1 MNGLASSQ
9 ARNCRCRA
17 WACAAIAIL
26 ALHSPA
32 AYAVDGVERHGLSA
46 FGDLK
51 YPPDFKHFDYVN
63 PNAPKGGRFSQIG
76 SGATLT
82 FDSFNGFIL
91 KGDAA
96 QGLSLLFDS
105 LMVRAF
111 DEPDAVYGLIARSAV
126 PAPDGLSVTFTLR
139 PEAKFADGT
148 PVTSKDVAFTLKTL
162 KEKGHP
168 QYRLALRDVV
178 DAVADG
184 PRLVRYVFK
193 GNQTRD
199 LPVIVAT
206 LPVLSSAYY
215 ATRTFDVTTLEP
227 PLGSGPYAIGD
238 FKQGTYITYKRRPDY
253 WAKDLPVI
261 RGQHNFDEVRYEY
274 FRDRTASL
282 ESLKAGAYDFREEFT
297 AKDWSTAYD
306 IPQVKEGRLVR
317 TTLRDESPSGAQG
330 FFINARKGKFAD
342 PRVRKAL
349 NYAFDYEW
357 TNRNLFYGLYLRT
370 NSYFENSPLKAEGKP
385 SNEELALLEPYRS
398 QLPPE
403 VFEDPFLAPVTQGS
417 WGDRANLREAQRLLH
432 EAGWSLDNQDP
443 ADKTCGV
450 VCRTVRITF
459 ADPRP
464 PSVRND
470 KGETL
475 DVEFLTNEPTF
486 ERIIAPFVR
495 NLKAIGIR
503 ASIRRVDSAQYE
515 RRVKSLDFDVI
526 TTRFSMRLTPGVE
539 LKDFFSS
546 ESARMDGTRNL
557 AGIASPVVD
566 AMVDKVLEARTREE
580 LVTATHALDRVLRAG
595 HYWVPHWYKA
605 SHNLAFWNKFSW
617 PSVKPKYARGAPE
630 TWWYDAEKA
639 AKLTAR

>member
-1 MNGLASSQ
+1 MRRLAFSQ
-9 ARNCRCRA
+9 AFDRPLRT
-17 WACAAIAIL
+17 WICAAFALLLQTAIAGAEGI
-26 ALHSPA
+26 
-32 AYAVDGVERHGLSA
+32 DRHGISA

-63 PNAPKGGRFSQIG
+63 PDAPKGGRIAQVG
-76 SGATLT
+76 PGATLT
-82 FDSFNGFIL
+82 FDSFNAYIL
-91 KGDAA
+91 KGDSA
-96 QGLSLLFDS
+96 QGLPLLFDS
-105 LMVRAF
+105 LMVRAY

-126 PAPDGLSVTFTLR
+126 RAADGMSITFHMR
-139 PEAKFADGT
+139 REAKFADGS
-148 PVTSKDVAFTLKTL
+148 PVTSNDVVFTLKTL

-168 QYRLALRDVV
+168 AYRIALRDVA
-178 DAVADG
+178 DAIADG
-184 PRLVRYVFK
+184 PHTVRYVFK
-193 GNQTRD
+193 GKQTRD
-199 LPVIVAT
+199 LPQIVAT
-206 LPVLSSAYY
+206 LPVLSATFY
-215 ATRTFDVTTLEP
+215 ATRNFDQTTLEP

-238 FKQGTYITYKRRPDY
+238 FKQGTYVTYKRRADY
-253 WAKDLPVI
+253 WAKDLPVN

-282 ESLKAGAYDFREEFT
+282 ESLKAGAYDLREEFT

-317 TTLRDESPSGAQG
+317 ATLRDESPSGAQG
-330 FFINARKGKFAD
+330 FFINTRRGKFSD

-357 TNRNLFYGLYLRT
+357 TNRNLFYNLYIRT
-370 NSYFENSPLKAEGKP
+370 NSYFENSPLKAEGQP
-385 SNEELALLEPYRS
+385 SKQELALLEPYRD
-398 QLPPE
+398 QLPSE
-403 VFEDPFLAPVTQGS
+403 VFDDPFLAPVTQGS

-432 EAGWSLDNQDP
+432 EAGWSLDNKDP
-443 ADKTCGV
+443 ADQTCGM
-450 VCRTVRITF
+450 VCRAVRVTF
-459 ADPRP
+459 AEPRP
-464 PSVRND
+464 PSVRNE

-475 DVEFLTNEPTF
+475 DVEFLTNEPSF

-495 NLKAIGIR
+495 NLRAIGIR

-515 RRVKSLDFDVI
+515 RRVKALDFDII

-566 AMVDKVLEARTREE
+566 AMVDKVLEADTRGE
-580 LVTATHALDRVLRAG
+580 LETATHALDRVLRAG
-595 HYWVPHWYKA
+595 HYWIPHWYKA
-605 SHNLAFWNKFSW
+605 SHTLAYWNKFSR
-617 PSVKPKYARGAPE
+617 PGVKPKYARGIPE

-639 AKLTAR
+639 AKLAAR

>member
-1 MNGLASSQ
+1 MNRLASSQ
-9 ARNCRCRA
+9 ALHCRSRA
-17 WACAAIAIL
+17 WSCAAVALVLQTVACAAQ
-26 ALHSPA
+26 
-32 AYAVDGVERHGLSA
+32 GVERHGISA

-51 YPPDFKHFDYVN
+51 YPPNFTHFEYVN
-63 PNAPKGGRFSQIG
+63 PNAPKGGRISQVG

-82 FDSFNGFIL
+82 FDSFNAFIL

-96 QGLSLLFDS
+96 QGLPLLFDS

-111 DEPDAVYGLIARSAV
+111 DEPDAVYGLVARSAV
-126 PAPDGLSVTFTLR
+126 LAPDGLSIRFNMR

-148 PVTSKDVAFTLKTL
+148 RVTSKDVVFSLKAL

-168 QYRLALRDVV
+168 QYRLSLRDVV
-178 DAVADG
+178 DAVAEG
-184 PRLVRYVFK
+184 PLAVRYLFK
-193 GNQTRD
+193 GKQIRD
-199 LPVIVAT
+199 LPQIVAT
-206 LPVLSSAYY
+206 LPILSEAYY
-215 ATRTFDVTTLEP
+215 TKQPFDVTTLER

-238 FKQGTYITYKRRPDY
+238 FKQGTYVTYKRRPDY
-253 WAKDLPVI
+253 WAKDLPVT
-261 RGQHNFDEVRYEY
+261 RGQHNFDEIRYEY

-282 ESLKAGAYDFREEFT
+282 ESLKAGAYDLREEFT
-297 AKDWSTAYD
+297 AKDWSTAYN
-306 IPQVKEGRLVR
+306 IPQVSDGRIVR
-317 TTLRDESPSGAQG
+317 ATLRDESPSGAQG
-330 FFINARKGKFAD
+330 FFINARRAKFSD

-357 TNRNLFYGLYLRT
+357 TNRNLFYGLYIRT
-370 NSYFENSPLKAEGKP
+370 NSYFENSPLKAEGAPTK
-385 SNEELALLEPYRS
+385 EELALLEPHRG
-398 QLPPE
+398 QLPSE
-403 VFEDPFLAPVTQGS
+403 VFEDAFLAPATQGS
-417 WGDRANLREAQRLLH
+417 WGDRANLREAQRLLL

-443 ADKTCGV
+443 ADKTCGIF
-450 VCRTVRITF
+450 CRAVRVTV
-459 ADPRP
+459 AEPRP

-475 DVEFLTNEPTF
+475 DLEFLTNEPSF

-495 NLKAIGIR
+495 NLRAIGIR

-546 ESARMDGTRNL
+546 EAARMDGTRNL
-557 AGIASPVVD
+557 AGIANPVVD
-566 AMVDKVLEARTREE
+566 AMVDKVLEARSREE
-580 LVTATHALDRVLRAG
+580 LVTATRALDRVLRAG

-605 SHNLAFWNKFSW
+605 SHTLAFWNKFSW
-617 PSVKPKYARGAPE
+617 PNVKPKYNRGIPE

-639 AKLTAR
+639 ARLAAR